1 VIGEDAKQLRH
12 VAKQGGS
19 AERSFYHEAPS
30 EPVPMFESVVGSR
43 DHEPMN
49 PALRDGAKTQGSRT
63 RFGLSTNA
71 TKATKATA
79 RAPSPSRRTRARLSS
94 FVAASATLALAAL
107 PGIESEAFAQPG
119 GSMVQPKEP
128 PPPAAPPATP
138 TVTPPVV
145 LKDEGASYPQQ
156 AIVDKVKH
164 PVTVE
169 LILDLDATGAVTK
182 VTVEKPV
189 GHGFD
194 EAASEAAK
202 MLRYEPAKR
211 NGQPVGAKIRH
222 RYVFN
227 PQPARLVGRV
237 VTERGAKDAP
247 LAGATVTVT
256 AADGTA
262 YDTTVQADGAF
273 RIDGVPAGS
282 YRITV
287 AAGGFVEQSYEE
299 SLDPGQ
305 EASVDVR
312 LARVPVAVA
321 PPANKDEQVDE
332 IEIRGTRPPRE
343 VTKRTLEQRELA
355 RIPGTNGD
363 ALRAIQNLPGVARP
377 PAIAGLL
384 IVRGAAPNETNV
396 YVDGT
401 LVPLVYH
408 FGGLSSVIPTEMLE
422 KIDFYPGNFSTY
434 YGRVTGAVVDVGV
447 RDPKV
452 QKDRGIHGLAQADL
466 IDARVLAEGPVFNT
480 GWKFAVAGRRSYVD
494 LWLGPVLEGA
504 GTGVTTAPVY
514 YDYQAILQRDFDTKH
529 SLRFFVFGSDDRL
542 AILSRTVN
550 GSNPGLG
557 GNITFGTAFYRFQA
571 RYVGKLSDDTELRL
585 TAAAGKDAIDFSI
598 GDNFFVLKSFP
609 INPRAELSQKL
620 APGVRNNV
628 GLDILY
634 APFSI
639 DLRLPSPPRPGTP
652 PAGPFGSQPPLTFS
666 DTDSIYRP
674 AIYDEVELTPFA
686 GTRIVPGVRLD
697 YAKDTRAW
705 DVQPRVTVRQDI
717 TRDFPR
723 TTLKGG
729 VGRFAQPPQPQET
742 NRVFGLPGL
751 TSNIANHYGGGFE
764 QEITKQL
771 EIGMEGFYRQ
781 YDRRVVQ
788 RLGNIG
794 EGRAFGLET
803 LIRYKPDDR
812 FFGFLAYTL
821 SRSVRKD
828 GPDEP
833 ERLFNFDQTHIF
845 TAVGSYRLGG
855 GWEIGARLRYVS
867 GSLNTP
873 QTYGFYDSTVGSYIP
888 LNDFPPFGRRNPAF
902 HQLDVRVDKTWQLGN
917 GAKLSAY
924 VDILN
929 AYNQANVEG
938 VSYNY
943 NQTLSTNASGIP
955 FLPSLGLRGEL

>member
-1 VIGEDAKQLRH
+1 
-12 VAKQGGS
+12 
-19 AERSFYHEAPS
+19 
-30 EPVPMFESVVGSR
+30 
-43 DHEPMN
+43 MN
-49 PALRDGAKTQGSRT
+49 PALRFRAKTGGRRLGT
-63 RFGLSTNA
+63 A
-71 TKATKATA
+71 TTVM
-79 RAPSPSRRTRARLSS
+79 LSS
-94 FVAASATLALAAL
+94 IVTASATLALAAV
-107 PGIESEAFAQPG
+107 PGVVHEALAQPG
-119 GSMVQPKEP
+119 GSVVQPKEP
-128 PPPAAPPATP
+128 PAPPPAAAAP
-138 TVTPPVV
+138 TLTLPVV

-156 AIVDKVKH
+156 AIADKVKDS
-164 PVTVE
+164 VTVD
-169 LILDLDATGAVTK
+169 LILELDATGAVRK
-182 VTVEKPV
+182 VTVERPV

-202 MLRYEPAKR
+202 QLSFEPAKR
-211 NGQPVGAKIRH
+211 DGQPIGAKIRH

-227 PQPARLVGRV
+227 PQPSRIVGHV
-237 VTERGAKDAP
+237 VTERGGKDAP
-247 LAGATVTVT
+247 LAGATVTVL
-256 AADGTA
+256 APDGTA
-262 YDTTVQADGAF
+262 YDTTAQADGAF
-273 RIDGVPAGS
+273 RLDGVPAGT

-312 LARVPVAVA
+312 LARVPVVTA
-321 PPANKDEQVDE
+321 PLANNDGDVDE
-332 IEIRGTRPPRE
+332 VEVRGTRPPRE
-343 VTKRTLEQRELA
+343 VTRRTLEQRELA

-384 IVRGAAPNETNV
+384 IVRGAAPNETNI

-434 YGRVTGAVVDVGV
+434 YGRVTGAIVDVGV

-452 QKDRGIHGLAQADL
+452 RKDRSIHGLAQADL

-480 GWKFAVAGRRSYVD
+480 GWTFAVAGRRSYVD
-494 LWLGPVLEGA
+494 LWLGPVLEKSGA
-504 GTGVTTAPVY
+504 GVTTAPVY
-514 YDYQAILQRDFDTKH
+514 YDYQAVLQRDFDKKH

-557 GNITFGTAFYRFQA
+557 GNITFGTGFYRFQA
-571 RYVGKLSDDTELRL
+571 RYVGKLSEETELRL

-609 INPRAELSQKL
+609 INPRAELAQKL
-620 APGVRNNV
+620 APGLRNNV

-634 APFSI
+634 TPFSI
-639 DLRLPSPPRPGTP
+639 DLRLPAPPRPGTP
-652 PAGPFGSQPPLTFS
+652 PAGPFGSQPPLSFS

-705 DVQPRVTVRQDI
+705 DVQPRVTVRQDVH
-717 TRDFPR
+717 REFPR

-729 VGRFAQPPQPQET
+729 IGRFAQPPQPQET
-742 NRVFGLPGL
+742 NRVFGIAGL
-751 TSNIANHYGGGFE
+751 TSNIANHYGSGIE
-764 QEITKQL
+764 QEITKQI
-771 EIGMEGFYRQ
+771 EIGVEGFFRQ

-794 EGRAFGLET
+794 EGRAFGIET
-803 LIRYKPDDR
+803 LLRYKPDDR

-833 ERLFNFDQTHIF
+833 ERLFNFDQTHIL

-855 GWEIGARLRYVS
+855 GWELGARFRYVS

-873 QTYGFYDSTVGSYIP
+873 QTYGFYDATVGAYIP
-888 LNDFPPFGRRNPAF
+888 LNEFPAFGRRNPAF
-902 HQLDVRVDKTWQLGN
+902 HQLDIRVDKTWQLGG
-917 GAKLSAY
+917 GATLSAY
-924 VDILN
+924 LDILN
-929 AYNQANVEG
+929 SYNQANVEG